1 MPNWDDIIADG
12 EANPSS
18 SSFKSDSSVSSPN
31 ATPAP
36 SVSWEKKIVNID
48 RFGSFSYF
56 QEKQNPDKIFVE
68 IDEFANLPLLSKKVA
83 SDIFP

>member
-18 SSFKSDSSVSSPN
+18 SSFKSDSSPN